1 MKTSIIKK
9 KLLKEYFDKLADV
22 VDEQFPKGKCEQRG
36 EALVLNAQA
45 NIFAEDLL
53 NEFELKV
60 KKISER
66 VFTLHDANLNKS
78 KA

>member
-9 KLLKEYFDKLADV
+9 KLLKKYFNRLE
-22 VDEQFPKGKCEQRG
+22 DELEMLFPKGKCEQRG